1 MLKTKKNLRKSSIFF
16 ICPYFVGVNKVYF
29 LSENQFLNDLKA
41 KKQSA
46 YAKLL
51 DDYQELIFNTC
62 LSFVP
67 NTVDA
72 EDIAQEVFV
81 EVFHSIHKFQ
91 GKSKLSTWMYR
102 IATNKCLEF
111 IRKKNTKK
119 RFGYMQSLS
128 GGFAPLDKSNYFAE
142 FNHPGIQLEQKEQK
156 ETLFNA
162 INQLPEA
169 QRVVFTLHK
178 LDGLS
183 YKEVSEITG
192 KSVSSIES
200 LLFRAKKNL
209 KQILTEFYKKE
220 GW

>member
-1 MLKTKKNLRKSSIFF
+1 MMKAKKNLRKRAIFF
-16 ICPYFVGVNKVYF
+16 ISPYFAGVNKDYF
-29 LSENQFLNDLKA
+29 LSDNQFLNDLKA
-41 KKQSA
+41 QKQSA
-46 YAKLL
+46 YARLL
-51 DDYQELIFNTC
+51 DDYQEMIFNTC

-67 NTVDA
+67 NSEDA

-81 EVFHSIHKFQ
+81 EVFHSIHKFK

-119 RFGYMQSLS
+119 RFGLMQSLT
-128 GGFAPLDKSNYFAE
+128 GGMVPMDKTNYFTE

-192 KSVSSIES
+192 KSISSIES

-209 KQILTEFYKKE
+209 KIILTEFYKKE